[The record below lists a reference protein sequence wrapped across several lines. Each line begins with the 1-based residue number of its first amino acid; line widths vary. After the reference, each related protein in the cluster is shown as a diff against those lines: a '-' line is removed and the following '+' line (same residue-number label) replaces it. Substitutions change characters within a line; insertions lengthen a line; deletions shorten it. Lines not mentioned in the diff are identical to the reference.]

1 MTESEPPLPRDATVG
16 IESAPA
22 RRRTAALV
30 AGASPVNSRLA
41 DSRHADSRHGHLDTR
56 HDDHPGSQFDDSLDA
71 RLARSTGTVGMAPAS
86 SPERR
91 SAMQKI
97 GRAVLRLRLY
107 HGWSQRDLEHKS
119 RVDQTTI
126 CRLERG
132 KQRGLS
138 IRRLA
143 AILDAL
149 HVGEIVFDRP
159 QLIVPQT
166 DLEIM
171 LFGDRWARAGKEADR
186 RLGWPTPTADG
197 NEPHGGPDGA
207 RLR

>member
-1 MTESEPPLPRDATVG
+1 M
-16 IESAPA
+16 
-22 RRRTAALV
+22 
-30 AGASPVNSRLA
+30 N
-41 DSRHADSRHGHLDTR
+41 SRHADSRDGHLDTR
-56 HDDHPGSQFDDSLDA
+56 HDDHPESRFDDSLDG
-71 RLARSTGTVGMAPAS
+71 RLARGTGTVGIAPAS

-149 HVGEIVFDRP
+149 HVGEIVFDQP

-171 LFGDRWARAGKEADR
+171 LFGDRWAHACKEADR
-186 RLGWPTPTADG
+186 RLGWPPLTA
-197 NEPHGGPDGA
+197 NRKEPHGGPGGA
-207 RLR
+207 QLR

>member
-1 MTESEPPLPRDATVG
+1 
-16 IESAPA
+16 
-22 RRRTAALV
+22 
-30 AGASPVNSRLA
+30 
-41 DSRHADSRHGHLDTR
+41 
-56 HDDHPGSQFDDSLDA
+56 
-71 RLARSTGTVGMAPAS
+71 
-86 SPERR
+86 
-91 SAMQKI
+91 MQKI

-132 KQRGLS
+132 EQRGLS

-149 HVGEIVFDRP
+149 HAGDIVFDQP

-171 LFGDRWARAGKEADR
+171 LFGDRWARAGTEADR
-186 RLGWPTPTADG
+186 RLGWPTPTANRKG
-197 NEPHGGPDGA
+197 PRGGRNGA

>member
-1 MTESEPPLPRDATVG
+1 
-16 IESAPA
+16 
-22 RRRTAALV
+22 
-30 AGASPVNSRLA
+30 
-41 DSRHADSRHGHLDTR
+41 
-56 HDDHPGSQFDDSLDA
+56 
-71 RLARSTGTVGMAPAS
+71 
-86 SPERR
+86 
-91 SAMQKI
+91 MQKI

-132 KQRGLS
+132 EQRGLS

-149 HVGEIVFDRP
+149 HVDDIVFDQP

-186 RLGWPTPTADG
+186 RLGWPTPTANPEG
-197 NEPHGGPDGA
+197 SVAVGTEPGYDNDADSVRNPEGTLA
-207 RLR
+207 A